1 MGKLLRLDK
10 YLADMQVGSRTEVK
24 QMIKKGRIN
33 VDGAKALKPELK
45 IDIENAK
52 VTVDG
57 QLIGY
62 AEYEYWMLHKPA
74 GVVSATED
82 RHDKTVIDLLS
93 DSMRKDLFPVG
104 RLDKDTEGLLLI
116 TNDGELAHELLSPK
130 KHVDK
135 TYFACIDGVVTK
147 EDVDSFANGLD
158 IGEEKLTMP
167 AELVVLKTDTEKNTS
182 EIEVIIREGKFHQV
196 KRMFEAVGKT
206 VTYLKR
212 LSMGSLVL
220 DENLALGEA
229 RLLTEEELKDL
240 KEGKPAAKRKNA
252 VVKPQT
258 GTCDFNYD
266 DIDAAIFD
274 LDGTLIDSM
283 WMWRKIDEEF
293 LGQFGCPVPD
303 DYQKAIE
310 GMSFTETAEYTKQ
323 RFRFLP
329 FSVEQLKTIWNQM
342 AYEKYAHEVTTK
354 PGLLSYLKFLK
365 ERGIKTGIA
374 TSNSRELAEA
384 ALHGLDIYKYFDS
397 IRTSCEVEH
406 GKPAPDIYLLVAKD
420 LEARPEKCLV
430 FEDVPAGLIAGN
442 GAGMTTCAVADQFSA
457 HMEQEKREL
466 AQRWV
471 NDYRELLPA
480 SK

>member
-24 QMIKKGRIN
+24 QMIKKGRIG

-45 IDIENAK
+45 IDIESAK

-82 RHDKTVIDLLS
+82 KHDKTVIDLLK
-93 DSMRKDLFPVG
+93 DSLRKDLFPVG

-135 TYFACIDGVVTK
+135 TYFACIDGIVTE
-147 EDVDSFANGLD
+147 EDVDSFARGLD

-167 AELVVLKTDTEKNTS
+167 AELVVLKTEKEKNTS
-182 EIEVIIREGKFHQV
+182 EIEVTIREGKFHQV

-212 LSMGSLVL
+212 LSMGSLLL
-220 DENLALGEA
+220 DDSLALGEA
-229 RLLTEEELKDL
+229 RTLTEQELRDL
-240 KEGKPAAKRKNA
+240 KEGRAAVK
-252 VVKPQT
+252 KPQT
-258 GTCDFNYD
+258 SKEKQTVSCVVNYD
-266 DIDAAIFD
+266 EVDAVIFD

-310 GMSFTETAEYTKQ
+310 GMSFTETAEYTKN
-323 RFRFLP
+323 RFKFLP
-329 FSVEQLKTIWNQM
+329 YSVEQLKTIWNQM
-342 AYEKYAHEVTTK
+342 AYDKYAHEVTTK
-354 PGLLSYLKFLK
+354 PGLLSYLTFLK
-365 ERGIKTGIA
+365 EKGIKTGIA
-374 TSNSRELAEA
+374 TSNSRKLAEA
-384 ALHGLDIYKYFDS
+384 ALQGLKIEQYFDS
-397 IRTSCEVEH
+397 IRTSCEVEQ

-420 LEARPEKCLV
+420 LDARPEHCLV
-430 FEDVPAGLIAGN
+430 FEDVPAGLMAGN
-442 GAGMTTCAVADQFSA
+442 RAGMKTFAVADRFSA

-471 NDYRELLPA
+471 EDYTEMLP
-480 SK
+480 SR